1 MSRTLLSL
9 GLLCLTITASLPA
22 AEVQQPQILVFA
34 AASLTDA
41 LQEASAAYEK
51 AAHVK
56 VKSSFDSSSVLARQI
71 EAGAPADVF
80 ISADTTWTDYLQSRN
95 LIQAASR
102 KNLLGN
108 QLVLIAPADSQIQLK
123 IAPHFPLA
131 AALAEGKLATGDPDS
146 VPAGRYA
153 RSALTKLGVWDSVAP
168 RLARAENVRVALI
181 YVARGEAPL
190 GIVYTSD
197 ALADKRV
204 RVVDTFPADTHEPI
218 VYPIALTTSA
228 KSEAAAF
235 VAYLAGPQGREI
247 FVKYGFTVP
256 DPRGR

>member
-1 MSRTLLSL
+1 
-9 GLLCLTITASLPA
+9 
-22 AEVQQPQILVFA
+22 
-34 AASLTDA
+34 
-41 LQEASAAYEK
+41 
-51 AAHVK
+51 
-56 VKSSFDSSSVLARQI
+56 
-71 EAGAPADVF
+71 
-80 ISADTTWTDYLQSRN
+80 
-95 LIQAASR
+95 
-102 KNLLGN
+102 
-108 QLVLIAPADSQIQLK
+108 
-123 IAPHFPLA
+123 
-131 AALAEGKLATGDPDS
+131 

-168 RLARAENVRVALI
+168 RLARAENVRVALL

-197 ALADKRV
+197 ALADRRV

-247 FVKYGFTVP
+247 FIKYGFTVP